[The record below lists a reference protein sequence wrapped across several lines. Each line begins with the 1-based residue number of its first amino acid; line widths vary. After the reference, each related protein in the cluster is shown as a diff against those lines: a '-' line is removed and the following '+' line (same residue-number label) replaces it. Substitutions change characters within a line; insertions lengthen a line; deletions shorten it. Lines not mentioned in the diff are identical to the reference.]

1 MSSRSQSKASKSKA
15 FSSDGSKVP
24 PKPRAAKYF
33 KKERFFM
40 GLILKEVGK

>member
-15 FSSDGSKVP
+15 FSSDGSKDP
-24 PKPRAAKYF
+24 PRPKAAKYF

-40 GLILKEVGK
+40 GLKLKEVGK